1 VAILAFL
8 ILATAPPAV
17 GERVAVHTAPRPI
30 LDAVRARF
38 KDARIVGVDREIHG
52 GRVVYEV
59 AIRHSGQRLDVVV
72 ASEGD
77 ILLIKKEIAATDLPE
92 PATRALQES
101 YPGATYREVEE
112 VVRVQGRQEDVAHY
126 EVQLVTAQRKTLE
139 VKVGPDGRILK

>member
-1 VAILAFL
+1 VATLALL
-8 ILATAPPAV
+8 ILATAPLAA
-17 GERVAVHTAPRPI
+17 GERVPLHAAPRPV

-38 KDARIVGVDREIHG
+38 ADARIAGVDREIHE

-72 ASEGD
+72 APDGD
-77 ILLIKKEIAATDLPE
+77 ILLIKRAIAATDLPE
-92 PATRALQES
+92 PAARALQER

-112 VVRVQGRQEDVAHY
+112 VVRVQGRQEAVAGY
-126 EVQLVTAQRKTLE
+126 EVVLVTARRRTLE